1 MDTKSVPERMD
12 RLERVVQ
19 ILAED
24 QVSLQKLIAN
34 LATETDKGFAL
45 VAARSAETDRR
56 IAETD
61 RRIAETDRRIAETER
76 QWAETGRQMR
86 ETDERF
92 RKTDECIEK
101 LVIAI
106 GKLMSSKN

>member
-1 MDTKSVPERMD
+1 MATKSIPERMD
-12 RLERVVQ
+12 RLEKVVQ

-34 LATETDKGFAL
+34 LATETDRGFAL
-45 VAARSAETDRR
+45 VAVRSAETDRR

-61 RRIAETDRRIAETER
+61 R

-92 RKTDECIEK
+92 RKTDERIEK

>member
-1 MDTKSVPERMD
+1 MATKSVPERMD
-12 RLERVVQ
+12 RLEKVVQ

-34 LATETDKGFAL
+34 LANETEKGFAL
-45 VAARSAETDRR
+45 VAVRSAETDRR

-61 RRIAETDRRIAETER
+61 RRIAETDR
-76 QWAETGRQMR
+76 QMR

-92 RKTDECIEK
+92 RRTDERIEK

-106 GKLMSSKN
+106 GNLISTKK

>member
-1 MDTKSVPERMD
+1 MATKSVPERMD
-12 RLERVVQ
+12 RLEKVVQ

-34 LATETDKGFAL
+34 LANETEKGFAL
-45 VAARSAETDRR
+45 VAVRSAETDRR

-61 RRIAETDRRIAETER
+61 RRIAETDRRIAETD
-76 QWAETGRQMR
+76 RQMR

-92 RKTDECIEK
+92 RRTDERIEK

-106 GKLMSSKN
+106 GNLISTKK

>member
-1 MDTKSVPERMD
+1 MD
-12 RLERVVQ
+12 RLEKVVQ

-34 LATETDKGFAL
+34 LATETEKGFAL
-45 VAARSAETDRR
+45 VAVRSAETDRR

-61 RRIAETDRRIAETER
+61 R

-92 RKTDECIEK
+92 RKTDERIEK

-106 GKLMSSKN
+106 GNLISTKK

>member
-1 MDTKSVPERMD
+1 MPTKSLPERMD
-12 RLERVVQ
+12 RLEKVVQ

-34 LATETDKGFAL
+34 LATETEKGFAL
-45 VAARSAETDRR
+45 VAVRSAETDRR

-61 RRIAETDRRIAETER
+61 R

-92 RKTDECIEK
+92 RKTDERIEK

-106 GKLMSSKN
+106 GNLIGTKK

>member
-1 MDTKSVPERMD
+1 MD
-12 RLERVVQ
+12 RLEKVVQ

-34 LATETDKGFAL
+34 LATETEKGFAL
-45 VAARSAETDRR
+45 VAVRSAETDR
-56 IAETD
+56 
-61 RRIAETDRRIAETER
+61 
-76 QWAETGRQMR
+76 QFAETGRQMR

-92 RKTDECIEK
+92 RKTDERIEK

-106 GKLMSSKN
+106 GNLISTKK

>member
-1 MDTKSVPERMD
+1 MGTKSVPERMD
-12 RLERVVQ
+12 RLEKVVQ

-34 LATETDKGFAL
+34 LANETEKGFAL
-45 VAARSAETDRR
+45 VAVRSAETDRR

-61 RRIAETDRRIAETER
+61 R
-76 QWAETGRQMR
+76 QMR

-92 RKTDECIEK
+92 RRTDERIEK

-106 GKLMSSKN
+106 GNLISTKK